1 MPSSGAAG
9 TGSKVRLKRKPSLFH
24 CKWTLYFLAYFVCIT
39 RSWVSAAAA
48 AAGADG
54 NCPFPS
60 VPFAA
65 RDDGI
70 RMRFGEIVRSST
82 KCQCG
87 IS

>member
-1 MPSSGAAG
+1 MPSEGAAG
-9 TGSKVRLKRKPSLFH
+9 TGSKVRLKKKRSSLFH

-48 AAGADG
+48 GADG

-65 RDDGI
+65 RDDRI
-70 RMRFGEIVRSST
+70 RMRFGEIVT
-82 KCQCG
+82 G
-87 IS
+87 VP

>member
-1 MPSSGAAG
+1 MPS
-9 TGSKVRLKRKPSLFH
+9 GSKVRLKKKSSLFQ

-39 RSWVSAAAA
+39 RSWVSAAG

-70 RMRFGEIVRSST
+70 RMRFGEIVST
-82 KCQCG
+82 G
-87 IS
+87 APRNVDVEYL